1 MELITVALLLLKGG
15 INTDME
21 AKNFFR
27 IYLAI
32 GSVALLTFIG
42 VLNETSM
49 NVTYPELSA
58 QFKVS
63 LDVVQWITTGY
74 LLMVTVTMG
83 TTAYL
88 LRQYAARWLHLF
100 AVSFFIVGDLMC
112 ALTINFPILLT
123 GRLIQA
129 VATGLATPIMFHL
142 IFTEIPRER
151 IGMMTGLA
159 GMVIS
164 FAPALGPTYGG
175 VVSETLSWRMIFW
188 ILLPIVLISLLGGQL
203 FIRNKPLGNDKAFSY
218 ASLITLAIA
227 LVSTISAVATVGK
240 HGFSFQF
247 WLLLL
252 VAIIFFAIFI
262 YVNNHGKSSLF
273 DLRVFKV
280 IPLRLSTLTYF
291 NLQFINIGISLV
303 IPIYI
308 QYVLHSSAIVAG
320 LVLLPG
326 SLIGAF
332 VSPIAGNLADRQG
345 FVVPVV
351 TGGCL
356 LVVGTICFSI
366 FQQYLTPLFVMI
378 FFVILRIG
386 FNFAFSNT
394 ISNASMLVQ
403 AQNAPDVNSIFNMVQ
418 QFAGSLGT
426 SLLASAIAL
435 FQAKKVGSLAGRTYD
450 GGRFDFILLGIIA
463 VVTLLTMIANYHLQ
477 KKGQT
482 SISK

>member
-1 MELITVALLLLKGG
+1 
-15 INTDME
+15 ME